1 MTLPTITLTSIV
13 CNHPSEDVDG
23 DEVYVIY
30 QADAGVPYRIPGRRD
45 GIHQMQAHQSWTINQ
60 AMTFS
65 RDLLITL
72 YDQDF
77 KYMPSW
83 ADYLCSWDYTPD
95 ALPPSVTLSN
105 ADGANYTINITVNG

>member
-1 MTLPTITLTSIV
+1 M
-13 CNHPSEDVDG
+13 
-23 DEVYVIY
+23 IY
-30 QADAGVPYRIPGRRD
+30 QADAGVPYRIPERRH
-45 GIHQMQAHQSWTINQ
+45 GVHPMQAHQTWSIGQT
-60 AMTFS
+60 MTFT

-77 KYMPSW
+77 KYMPGW
-83 ADYLCSWDYTPD
+83 ADYLVSFDYTPD